1 MLARIVVYS
10 VIVPMVQHGR
20 QFLSFESL
28 GNGYKQRRPLYLR
41 RVGCLCFAFLQQS
54 EVNLEM
60 ILQLNLYIMKQI
72 PYLHLK
78 IVYHLF
84 YSINLELKLDGL
96 EFNSQNI

>member
-1 MLARIVVYS
+1 MD
-10 VIVPMVQHGR
+10 
-20 QFLSFESL
+20 
-28 GNGYKQRRPLYLR
+28 
-41 RVGCLCFAFLQQS
+41 CLCFAFLQQS

-84 YSINLELKLDGL
+84 YSIDLELKLMDLSLILRIFDLYYNYYYSVKGRDVGCAW
-96 EFNSQNI
+96 F